1 MTRRTPDWR
10 TRIERAEDDFT
21 AWVTATLA
29 ALRRAIALHA
39 QAARRWLST
48 RAQHAER
55 ASLHGVHTA
64 VVQCCLLLVLVS
76 LVTGWLWLVATVALL
91 LSLLL
96 FQPEWLRVPAA
107 IWLNGVSRLHFAA
120 RWASAMLAIL
130 SQALITRL
138 RSARRQKAANEQRG
152 EPSPRHSLVQSR
164 PHTYSEADFWNT

>member
-10 TRIERAEDDFT
+10 TRIERAEDDFM

-39 QAARRWLST
+39 QAARRWLYT

-55 ASLHGVHTA
+55 ASLWGVYTA
-64 VVQCCLLLVLVS
+64 VAQCCLLLTVGGL
-76 LVTGWLWLVATVALL
+76 LLGWAWLVAAVAVLLGLL
-91 LSLLL
+91 LL
-96 FQPEWLRVPAA
+96 QPEWLRVPAA
-107 IWLNGVSRLHFAA
+107 AWLSIVSRLHFAA
-120 RWASAMLAIL
+120 RWAWAMLAIL

-138 RSARRQKAANEQRG
+138 RSARSQKSLNEQRG

-164 PHTYSEADFWNT
+164 PHTYSEADF

>member
-10 TRIERAEDDFT
+10 TRIERAEDDFM

-39 QAARRWLST
+39 QTARRWLST

-55 ASLHGVHTA
+55 ASLLGVYAA
-64 VVQCCLLLVLVS
+64 VVQCCLLVALGGLLFGS
-76 LVTGWLWLVATVALL
+76 LWLVATVALL
-91 LSLLL
+91 LGLLL
-96 FQPEWLRVPAA
+96 LQPEWLRVPSA

-138 RSARRQKAANEQRG
+138 RSARSQKAANEQRG
-152 EPSPRHSLVQSR
+152 EPPPRHSLVQSR
-164 PHTYSEADFWNT
+164 PHVYSEADFWNT